1 MKITLSELCAAVG
14 CKKYPARW
22 ESIYENS
29 MKDFDKNGCL
39 VCKEEFY
46 DEMKA
51 KYDCFGEF
59 FDLYKQCAKKT
70 AEDEELARFLKL
82 LCDAL
87 SDDEN
92 RKNDLKEFS
101 RPICPEGKDQ
111 LVYDM
116 CTGLALC
123 SLLDKGA
130 ANIKKRGFDDKTVS
144 ETLYSAVGAVKSF
157 MRTHE
162 GRKGF
167 DLLSWCML
175 YINGELFLIDRLE
188 IQFNAK
194 FGARAMIFTNAEGQT
209 IALAHEMKLHRDGFA
224 LGAKNYSD
232 DEGSYEAFVEETE
245 DFYIGH
251 PFDKYGYAL
260 KEKILLDKKEW
271 TLRMKK
277 GDKAISVHIPNRSK
291 GGPLTPESVDTTLK
305 HAREVMKKSFSDIDH
320 KGFFCESWMM
330 DPKLCDLLGEDSN
343 ISKFNMRYTKIP
355 CVSKGTAVFN
365 FIFNQTNP
373 DEVDIKALPENT
385 KLERALKNHYLD
397 GNVIYEM
404 YGVFF

>member
-1 MKITLSELCAAVG
+1 MKKTLSELCAAVG
-14 CKKYPARW
+14 CSKYPQRW
-22 ESIYENS
+22 ESIYQSS
-29 MKDFDKNGCL
+29 MDDFDKNGCL
-39 VCKEEFY
+39 YCKEEFY

-59 FDLYKQCAKKT
+59 FELYKECAKNT
-70 AEDEELARFLKL
+70 AKDEDLARFLKL

-87 SDDEN
+87 GDDEN
-92 RKNDLKEFS
+92 RHSDLKEFS
-101 RPICPEGKDQ
+101 RPKCPEGKD
-111 LVYDM
+111 LLTYDM

-130 ANIKKRGFDDKTVS
+130 ANIRKRGFDQKTVS
-144 ETLYSAVGAVKSF
+144 ETLYLAVGAVKSF

-167 DLLSWCML
+167 DLLNWCML

-188 IQFNAK
+188 IQFNAT
-194 FGARAMIFTNAEGQT
+194 FGARAMVFENKEGT
-209 IALAHEMKLHRDGFA
+209 LIALAHQLMLHRDGFA
-224 LGAKNYSD
+224 LGSAGFTD
-232 DEGSYEAFVEETE
+232 EEGSYEANVEETE
-245 DFYIGH
+245 DYYVGQPI
-251 PFDKYGYAL
+251 DEYGYVL
-260 KEKILLDKKEW
+260 REKILLDKKQW
-271 TLRMKK
+271 TLKMKK
-277 GDKAISVHIPNRSK
+277 GDKAVSIHIPPSSK
-291 GGPLTPESVDTTLK
+291 NGPLTPEAVDTTLE
-305 HAREVMKKSFSDIDH
+305 HTRQVLKKAFDDVDH
-320 KGFFCESWMM
+320 KGFFCHSWLM

-385 KLERALKNHYLD
+385 KLERALKKHYLD